1 MIQINYTTMA
11 SSNMDRS
18 EATFRRKG
26 AKLERDFTRLST

>member
-1 MIQINYTTMA
+1 MA